1 MKESIGESWT
11 IQLIAAFVLLFVAFL
26 SLMIAYSRC
35 FKVKN
40 EVVSIIEKYETLE
53 KSKSIISNYMNAA
66 GYTGTGTCRENSE
79 GGITYVKTLC
89 LENNGEFALVTGN
102 RTGCR
107 ACIEQQDDNNNHVTV
122 YRVSL
127 FYNFNIPAF
136 GKLAT
141 FEVTGKTI
149 DLKYVK
155 QIGV

>member
-53 KSKSIISNYMNAA
+53 KSNSIISGYMDAA
-66 GYTGTGTCRENSE
+66 GYTGTGTCKINNE
-79 GGITYVKTLC
+79 GGIKATKTYC
-89 LENNGEFALVTGN
+89 LQGNNLKPISTN
-102 RTGCR
+102 TTGCR
-107 ACIEQQDDNNNHVTV
+107 ACIEQQNDNNNHVTV

-136 GKLAT
+136 GRLAT

-155 QIGV
+155 QSGV

>member
-53 KSKSIISNYMNAA
+53 KSKSIISDYMDAA
-66 GYTGTGTCRENSE
+66 GYTGTGTCKINKD
-79 GGITYVKTLC
+79 GGIKATKTYC
-89 LENNGEFALVTGN
+89 LQGSNLNAINDNTS
-102 RTGCR
+102 GCR
-107 ACIEQQDDNNNHVTV
+107 ACIEQQNDNNNHVTV

-136 GKLAT
+136 GRLAT

-149 DLKYVK
+149 DLKYVR
-155 QIGV
+155 QLGL

>member
-53 KSKSIISNYMNAA
+53 KSESIISDYMDAA
-66 GYTGTGTCRENSE
+66 GYTGTGTCKINKD
-79 GGITYVKTLC
+79 GGIKATKTYC
-89 LENNGEFALVTGN
+89 LKDSGLDPDTT
-102 RTGCR
+102 TGCR
-107 ACIEQQDDNNNHVTV
+107 ACIEQQNDNNNHVTV

-136 GKLAT
+136 GRLAT

-155 QIGV
+155 QLGL

>member
-53 KSKSIISNYMNAA
+53 KSKSIISDYMDAA
-66 GYTGTGTCRENSE
+66 GYTGTGTCKINKD
-79 GGITYVKTLC
+79 GGIKTINTYC
-89 LENNGEFALVTGN
+89 LNGSNLEPITSDKH
-102 RTGCR
+102 GCR
-107 ACIEQQDDNNNHVTV
+107 ACIEQQNDNNNHVTV

-136 GKLAT
+136 GRLAT

-155 QIGV
+155 QLGL

>member
-1 MKESIGESWT
+1 MKESISESWT

-40 EVVSIIEKYETLE
+40 EVVSIIEKYETLD
-53 KSKSIISNYMNAA
+53 KSKSIISNYMDAA

-89 LENNGEFALVTGN
+89 LGNNGKLDPVKGN

-107 ACIEQQDDNNNHVTV
+107 ACIEQQNDTNNHVTV

-136 GKLAT
+136 GRLAT

-149 DLKYVK
+149 DLKYELG
-155 QIGV
+155 IS

>member
-40 EVVSIIEKYETLE
+40 EVVSIIEKYENLDDSIT
-53 KSKSIISNYMNAA
+53 IISNYMDAA
-66 GYTGTGTCRENSE
+66 GYTGSGTCRENSE

-89 LENNGEFALVTGN
+89 LGNNGKLDIVKEN
-102 RTGCR
+102 KPGCR
-107 ACIEQQDDNNNHVTV
+107 ACIEQQNDNNNHVTV

-136 GKLAT
+136 GRLAT

-149 DLKYVK
+149 DLKYVR
-155 QIGV
+155 QLGL

>member
-53 KSKSIISNYMNAA
+53 KSNYIISDYMDAA
-66 GYTGTGTCRENSE
+66 GYTGIGTCKINNN
-79 GGITYVKTLC
+79 GGIKATKTYC
-89 LENNGEFALVTGN
+89 LQDSKNLKPISNDT
-102 RTGCR
+102 TGCR
-107 ACIEQQDDNNNHVTV
+107 ACIEQQNDNNNHVTV

-136 GKLAT
+136 GRLAT

-155 QIGV
+155 QLGL

>member
-53 KSKSIISNYMNAA
+53 KSKSIISDYMDAS
-66 GYTGTGTCRENSE
+66 GYTGTGTCKKNED
-79 GGITYVKTLC
+79 GGIKATKTYC
-89 LENNGEFALVTGN
+89 LKDSGLDAINDTT
-102 RTGCR
+102 TGCR
-107 ACIEQQDDNNNHVTV
+107 ACIEQQNDNNNHVTV

-136 GKLAT
+136 GRLAT